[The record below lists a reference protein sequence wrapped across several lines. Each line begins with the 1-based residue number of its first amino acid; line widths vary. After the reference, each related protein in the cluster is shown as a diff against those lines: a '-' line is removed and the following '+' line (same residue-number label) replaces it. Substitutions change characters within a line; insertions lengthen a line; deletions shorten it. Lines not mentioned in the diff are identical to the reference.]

1 MKPSLD
7 VPRARVSAADGLLI
21 VDKPQGVTSHDV
33 VGAVRRLAATRKVGH
48 AGTLDP
54 MATGVLV
61 LGIGKATRLLT
72 FITGADKEYRAR
84 VQLGAATDSDD
95 ADGQI
100 ISRLGA
106 RDLNVGS
113 IDEAL
118 ASMRGEVMQ
127 VPAKVSAIKVDG
139 KRAHALHREGK
150 DVKLAARPVVI
161 SRLERTSDLV
171 ATQLGDGTPTVEF
184 DLVVECSS
192 GTYVRAIARDLGEML
207 GTGAHLT
214 ALRRTRVGKWTLDD
228 AVTLDHLARFVASQ
242 PEENPHPISV
252 LSLTQAA
259 SQQFD
264 TIELS
269 EDEAEAMRHGNA
281 TKVAVRTP
289 DGQITACTWK
299 GQVRALVTRSGK
311 KYQPVLVFSTD
322 PL

>member
-100 ISRLGA
+100 ISRMGA

-228 AVTLDHLARFVASQ
+228 AVTLDRLARFVASQ

>member
-242 PEENPHPISV
+242 PEENPHPIDV

-299 GQVRALVTRSGK
+299 GQVRALVARSGK

>member
-100 ISRLGA
+100 ISRMGA

-242 PEENPHPISV
+242 PEENPHPIDV